1 MSEQDRDKWN
11 RRYRDGAYAERA
23 HPSAFL
29 AEWLPRLRE
38 RWPPLAGRVPRALDL
53 ACGAGRNAIWLAEQ
67 GFAVDALD
75 VSDAALDVA
84 RERAAQRGVD
94 VGWHRHDLDAGVPDR
109 FDGYDLIVVM
119 RFLDR
124 ALFPRLP
131 QRLRSWRLAALRGSP
146 ADRRRRDRSGR
157 CCVPCG
163 ARRTGDLVPGAC
175 GRGGAGRVVR
185 RSRRPARGACAR
197 RGPARRMTDPPAGA
211 CAAPTRCRC
220 ADASC
225 RGAVVPGRSPAR
237 R

>member
-1 MSEQDRDKWN
+1 MSNQDRDKWN

-38 RWPPLAGRVPRALDL
+38 RSPPLAGCVPRALDL

-67 GFAVDALD
+67 GFGVDALD

-94 VGWHRHDLDAGVPDR
+94 VDWHRHDLDAGLPDG

-131 QRLRSWRLAALRGSP
+131 LRLRPGGWLLCEVHLQTD
-146 ADRRRRDRSGR
+146 ADVIG
-157 CCVPCG
+157 
-163 ARRTGDLVPGAC
+163 
-175 GRGGAGRVVR
+175 
-185 RSRRPARGACAR
+185 
-197 RGPARRMTDPPAGA
+197 PAGA
-211 CAAPTRCRC
+211 AFRAAPGELVTLFP
-220 ADASC
+220 
-225 RGAVVPGRSPAR
+225 GLAVEMALEGLFDDPDGRPAALARVAGR
-237 R
+237 RAG